1 MRMKLRVA
9 QGSVKLNFQSQ
20 KSNLSPSDFLF
31 LSFTH
36 SEAHTFTVS
45 PHCQGS
51 SDMLT
56 QDTTHHHRGL
66 KAARAHRVPIKA
78 DLYFLSE
85 PLSLGDGGTKA
96 AETSLPLTSP
106 CRRTDSRETLTT
118 VYMER
123 TQHFPLTQNYP
134 ANILSHAY
142 KEPYAQIQ
150 GLCSAGMVTHSA
162 APAFGFQTASHQYCH
177 HCARTAAPLR
187 CLTALQEKTCRSPQ
201 LICISSET
209 SMLRST
215 LQLPHQMYI
224 FKCYCRMLN
233 LNKHLLTH
241 TQSQRLARSNL

>member
-36 SEAHTFTVS
+36 SEADTHTFTVS

-85 PLSLGDGGTKA
+85 PLSLGDGGNTG
-96 AETSLPLTSP
+96 
-106 CRRTDSRETLTT
+106 SR
-118 VYMER
+118 
-123 TQHFPLTQNYP
+123 N
-134 ANILSHAY
+134 
-142 KEPYAQIQ
+142 
-150 GLCSAGMVTHSA
+150 
-162 APAFGFQTASHQYCH
+162 
-177 HCARTAAPLR
+177 
-187 CLTALQEKTCRSPQ
+187 LTATNQ
-201 LICISSET
+201 
-209 SMLRST
+209 SMSQDRLSGNAYNC
-215 LQLPHQMYI
+215 LHGKNLALP
-224 FKCYCRMLN
+224 
-233 LNKHLLTH
+233 TH
-241 TQSQRLARSNL
+241 TELPSKYSVSCIQRAICPNPGPLLRGDGHSFCCSCFWLSDSFTSVLSPLCKDSCTSQVPDSSSGKNMQVTTTHLHFQ